1 MKWHALILSL
11 LALTLINIASL
22 DWSKLGFVT
31 KKDYRLDRTQ
41 QKLSRTFV
49 TPILKDKTTLCIDIV
64 ADSQIQVFLS
74 SIIFNGIHPKEHSFL
89 EMQNKRVDI
98 KWSENQ
104 VQFISKIE
112 LNILKP
118 LKKSSSRMCFNNV
131 EINLENISIDQV
143 VITDQSGK
151 EIKQYFN
158 NISPLLYQENVSSEL
173 KVPKSFKVIRD
184 SIYISN
190 SHHFINE
197 DVFIPASFKKLIV
210 AAGAKLT
217 FSANVSLLSYATLE
231 AIGKKNRPIIIEGND
246 RAPFAILNA
255 KNKSTLKFVNVS
267 GGTQSHINGIPFS
280 CSFCFYHNNVS
291 IENSSF
297 NHSKAEDALNI
308 KKSEVHI
315 ENVELSDNS
324 SDGFDCDY
332 CQLNL
337 NNAFFRKNKGDGL
350 DISHT
355 QFNVKNVLFE
365 NNLDKGFSVGENSN
379 GYLEN
384 AKGIHNNIDIALKDS
399 SYLKTKNI
407 NAKIESYIKKNY
419 FSAPTL
425 VQE

>member
-31 KKDYRLDRTQ
+31 KKDYRIDRSQ
-41 QKLSRTFV
+41 EKLSRTFV

-64 ADSQIQVFLS
+64 ADSQIQVYLS
-74 SIIFNGIHPKEHSFL
+74 SILFNGIQPKENSVL
-89 EMQNKRVDI
+89 EIEHKLIDI
-98 KWSENQ
+98 KWSENR
-104 VQFISKIE
+104 VDLISKIE

-118 LKKSSSRMCFNNV
+118 LKKSSSKMCFNDI

-158 NISPLLYQENVSSEL
+158 NISPLLYQENGLSEL

-217 FSANVSLLSYATLE
+217 FAANISLLSYAPLE
-231 AIGKKNRPIIIEGND
+231 ANGKKNSPIIIEGND

-255 KNKSTLKFVNVS
+255 KEKSTLKYVHIS
-267 GGTQSHINGIPFS
+267 GGTQSHINGIPLS
-280 CSFCFYHNNVS
+280 CSFCFYHNDVS

-297 NHSKAEDALNI
+297 TNSKAEDALNI
-308 KKSEVHI
+308 KKSEVQI
-315 ENVELSDNS
+315 KDVEFSGNS

-355 QFNVKNVLFE
+355 QFNVKNILFE
-365 NNLDKGFSVGENSN
+365 NNLDKGFSIGENSN

-384 AKGIHNNIDIALKDS
+384 TTGIHNNIDIALKDS
-399 SYLKTKNI
+399 SYLKTKNVKV
-407 NAKIESYIKKNY
+407 KIESYIKKNY
-419 FSAPTL
+419 FSSPTL